1 MITINVQENEAWDR
15 LSILEIKKFFSNTVE
30 QRIELKKQIIE
41 LQEQINI
48 AITYNK
54 AVQIYS
60 SEIYT
65 ELYNVNFKLF
75 EYFNELK
82 NKDLSGIIGDKLN
95 YERHLIKNKLQE
107 TYFNNKNKEIK
118 IGYKNE

>member
-118 IGYKNE
+118 IGYKK